1 MKKVRDFMNPHVIYF
16 KPEDSIFKVA
26 KVFSKNN
33 ISGAPVVKRNKV
45 IGIISE
51 CDIVKFMSSKLG
63 KKSSVILPSLS
74 LLVFSFIKD
83 HVNLKGELKRI
94 SKTKIKHFMTKKV
107 VSISPEA
114 SLLEAASVM
123 EKNDINRLP
132 VIDNEKLVGI
142 IARADLIKA
151 LIE

>member
-1 MKKVRDFMNPHVIYF
+1 MKKVKDFMNPDVIYF

-26 KVFSKNN
+26 KVFAEND
-33 ISGAPVVKRNKV
+33 ISGAPVVKRKKI
-45 IGIISE
+45 IGVISE

-63 KKSSVILPSLS
+63 KKPGLTLPSLS
-74 LLVFSFIKD
+74 LLVLSFIRD
-83 HVNLKGELKRI
+83 HVNLKSELKRI
-94 SKTKIKHFMTKKV
+94 SKIKIKDFMTKKV

-132 VIDNEKLVGI
+132 VVEKKKLVGI

-151 LIE
+151 LVE